1 MINSSALNFKNE
13 KISLLSRILLAIAG
27 CLLFAALLFP
37 IWKIELSAPQYPE
50 GLNLYLHADKIAG
63 DVNSINDLNHYI
75 GMKELYTEDFI
86 EFTVLPYI
94 ISFFGLLT
102 LACAFIGKKKW
113 AIFTLFLF
121 LVFGIVSLFDFYN
134 WNYNY
139 GHDLSPKAAIQVP
152 GMAYQPPI
160 IGYKQLLNFG
170 VYSIPALG
178 GILMILSGVLM
189 AFVTIKECKIYKLF
203 SKKAN
208 VAALVAGMVFITMS
222 CTGKV
227 EPRPI
232 NMNKDTCAGCK
243 MTITDLKFATEFI
256 TDKGKIYVFD
266 DLSCMIH
273 YLTKHSDIK
282 AKALFVPDYLLSNE
296 LLKLQTAFF
305 VKGDRVRSPM
315 GGNIAAFKT
324 QDAAEMYAKEF
335 HSEVMSW
342 TDLDLPAGV
351 Q

>member
-102 LACAFIGKKKW
+102 LACAFIDKKKW

-208 VAALVAGMVFITMS
+208 VAALIAGMAFITMS

-273 YLTKHSDIK
+273 YLTKYSDIK

-305 VKGDRVRSPM
+305 VKGDGVRSPM

>member
-13 KISLLSRILLAIAG
+13 KISLLSRILTAIAG
-27 CLLFAALLFP
+27 FLLFAALLFP
-37 IWKIELSAPQYPE
+37 IWNIQLSAPQYPE
-50 GLNLYLHADKIAG
+50 GLNLYLHANKIAG

-94 ISFFGLLT
+94 ISFFGLLA
-102 LACAFIGKKKW
+102 LACAFIAKKKW
-113 AIFTLFLF
+113 IIFTLLLF
-121 LVFGIVSLFDFYN
+121 IVFGIVSLFDFYN
-134 WNYNY
+134 WNYDY

-189 AFVTIKECKIYKLF
+189 AFVVIKECKIYKIF
-203 SKKAN
+203 SKKAS
-208 VAALVAGMVFITMS
+208 VIAVVAGIIFVSAS
-222 CTGKV
+222 CTGKM
-227 EPRPI
+227 ESRPI
-232 NMNKDTCAGCK
+232 IMNKDVCAGCK

-256 TDKGKIYVFD
+256 TDKGKVYVFD
-266 DLSCMIH
+266 DMSCMIH
-273 YLTKHSDIK
+273 YLTKHSDVKTYAIY
-282 AKALFVPDYLLSNE
+282 VPDYAASNE
-296 LLKLQTAFF
+296 LVKLPTAFF
-305 VKGDRVRSPM
+305 VKGDEFRSPM

-324 QDAAEMYAKEF
+324 RDIAEMYAKEYN
-335 HSEVMSW
+335 SKVMSW
-342 TDLDLPAGV
+342 TDLGLPAGV